1 MPPSLIPD
9 AFNTLGNSP
18 ILRNNVPRRRFL
30 PIENRILKGPKSTRR
45 SKQKRPRSSKLKR
58 PKTVKRRRNTKRT
71 NTDKNSVG
79 NVQIIEGPIP
89 ILRSDVSLRQQEMLP
104 LTFGTLGI
112 LPTGVS
118 MQNDIPGSRISQ
130 DRTLG
135 GVNLNSNL
143 LDRRLPTQPS
153 GFMDTVPI
161 QRTNLGRQTPVNDI
175 ANVPFQPE
183 TRPLSTSSNTLN
195 RNFQG
200 NPNII
205 MQPEWPFST
214 DFQQENLQFNEF
226 SNARQFVFPPALP
239 EPQRPQT
246 FIPRIRTR
254 SFTTRQFI
262 MPFRGP
268 RWSPFTQRIPM
279 SMNYLPY
286 LSISD
291 SFDID
296 DNFLFAN
303 SFMPTRRKQFLPF
316 MNQQTFGEMPL
327 SPLSNRNVRFGMP
340 FRRRRTFPPTSA
352 PVSFQG
358 SSSFPRVISTPPSVQ
373 TNSILPPPSALFQP
387 IFRDDDFGQFIHQPI
402 YNPYIYDTFLSA
414 FNENPR
420 NVTRSERTDSAGVGR
435 KGPDMRTDR
444 QRTEVVRPF
453 QKDKAERIKISR
465 SLGLSNLENQQ
476 YIKQN
481 SLRKIKEHQKEKVR
495 RPVWNQNIKRKSVW
509 NQNIKRKPVRNQNI
523 KRKPVWYRGI
533 KRK

>member
-30 PIENRILKGPKSTRR
+30 PIENRILKGPKSMRR
-45 SKQKRPRSSKLKR
+45 SKQKRPQSSKLKR
-58 PKTVKRRRNTKRT
+58 PKTVKKRRNTKRS

-89 ILRSDVSLRQQEMLP
+89 ILRSGVSLRQQEMLP

-118 MQNDIPGSRISQ
+118 IQNDIPGSRISQ

-143 LDRRLPTQPS
+143 LNRRLPTQPS

-161 QRTNLGRQTPVNDI
+161 QRTNLGRQAPVNDI

-183 TRPLSTSSNTLN
+183 TRPLSISSNTLN
-195 RNFQG
+195 RNFQD
-200 NPNII
+200 NANII

-214 DFQQENLQFNEF
+214 DRQQENLQFNEF
-226 SNARQFVFPPALP
+226 SNARQFAFPPALP
-239 EPQRPQT
+239 EPQWPQT
-246 FIPRIRTR
+246 FIPRVRTR
-254 SFTTRQFI
+254 SFTTRQLI
-262 MPFRGP
+262 MPFRRP
-268 RWSPFTQRIPM
+268 RWSPFTQGIPM
-279 SMNYLPY
+279 SMNFLPY
-286 LSISD
+286 MSISD

-296 DNFLFAN
+296 DNLLFAN
-303 SFMPTRRKQFLPF
+303 SFMPTRRQRFVPF
-316 MNQQTFGEMPL
+316 MNQQTFSEMPL
-327 SPLSNRNVRFGMP
+327 SPLSNRNVQFGMP
-340 FRRRRTFPPTSA
+340 FRRRPNRRTFPSTRA
-352 PVSFQG
+352 PFSFQG
-358 SSSFPRVISTPPSVQ
+358 SSSFPRAISTPPSVQ
-373 TNSILPPPSALFQP
+373 TNSILPPPSALFHH

-420 NVTRSERTDSAGVGR
+420 NITRSERTDSVGTGR
-435 KGPDMRTDR
+435 KGPDK
-444 QRTEVVRPF
+444 QRTELVRPF

-465 SLGLSNLENQQ
+465 SLGLSNLDNQQ
-476 YIKQN
+476 FIRQN
-481 SLRKIKEHQKEKVR
+481 ALQ
-495 RPVWNQNIKRKSVW
+495 KRKEPKIEKARKPVW
-509 NQNIKRKPVRNQNI
+509 NQNIKRKPVWNQNI
-523 KRKPVWYRGI
+523 KRKPVWYRDI